1 LNSKRNAEIGSIFDI
16 NAVSLSLKRAED
28 AIEDSNEI
36 KHEFE
41 ELKDRCLN

>member
-1 LNSKRNAEIGSIFDI
+1 MFDEIGSIFDI
-16 NAVSLSLKRAED
+16 KGAAVSLSLKRAED

-41 ELKDRCLN
+41 ELKNRCLN